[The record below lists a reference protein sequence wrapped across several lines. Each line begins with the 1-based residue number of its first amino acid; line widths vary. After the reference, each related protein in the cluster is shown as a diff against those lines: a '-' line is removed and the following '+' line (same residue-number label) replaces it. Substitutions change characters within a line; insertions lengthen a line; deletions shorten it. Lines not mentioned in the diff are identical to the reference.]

1 MDDIRQVVEALERSA
16 ALLPVGVVVTDPN
29 GSCVFTGGSWSRLS
43 GITAEANAGDG
54 WAGANDISTWRSLP
68 EPRPALSLE
77 YKSSSEDGLVGWSR
91 GSLEAVV
98 GEDGAVIAYAGSIHD
113 VTECARREARLRQ
126 LAEDPSN
133 AIVRLDRTGKITYV
147 SPIFRIL
154 GDPGLDPTG
163 LQMASYIH
171 PDDLHQFADRDSL
184 FENPDEIR
192 HRRFRILTRGGE
204 IMWFDARSHAVVDP
218 ITGQVNEIQSSL
230 SDVTAEVEAEQALRE
245 SEERFRVLADAA
257 AEGVSISEAGAIV
270 STNAA
275 FGELYGYSSAE
286 VSGMPISAFMS
297 AKHHEAAMHA
307 HSYEGAVS
315 VEFTAVRKDGST
327 FPAFASSRTATYQ
340 GRSVRVTA
348 ITDLTALKLSLALE
362 ERRRIARDLHDGLAH
377 ELAFIAGKART
388 ARRIPPSPDV
398 LADVAS
404 AADRALF
411 EARRAISVLSSSAP
425 APLPV
430 AIAQTAEDLCSR
442 ADLAL
447 ALHVDESI
455 RVDVDAEENLLRI
468 LREAVTNADR
478 HGHAEKVSVRLWR
491 DDQVHLTI
499 DDDGVGFD
507 QSLQMRG
514 FGLVSMKERAAAIGA
529 TLTIFSRVGDG
540 TRVEVSVPCA
550 S

>member
-1 MDDIRQVVEALERSA
+1 VDDIRQVVAALERSA
-16 ALLPVGVVVTDPN
+16 ALLPLGVIVTDPN
-29 GSCVFTGGSWSRLS
+29 GTCVFTAGSWSRLS
-43 GITAEANAGDG
+43 GLAVDACAGHG
-54 WAGANDISTWRSLP
+54 WAGANDVAGWRSLP
-68 EPRPALSLE
+68 HPRPALSLE
-77 YKSSSEDGLVGWSR
+77 YRSTSADGLVGWAR
-91 GSLEAVV
+91 GSLEAVT
-98 GEDGAVIAYAGSIHD
+98 GDDGAVIAYVGSIQD

-133 AIVRLDRTGKITYV
+133 AIVRLDRRGKISYV

-154 GDPGLDPTG
+154 GDPELDPKG

-171 PDDLHQFADRDSL
+171 PDDLHLFADRDSL

-192 HRRFRILTRGGE
+192 HRRFRIVTRANQV
-204 IMWFDARSHAVVDP
+204 MWFDARSHAVVDP

-230 SDVTAEVEAEQALRE
+230 SDVTAEVDAERELRE

-270 STNAA
+270 SANTA
-275 FGELYGYSSAE
+275 FGELYGYSDTE
-286 VSGMPISAFMS
+286 LPGMPISAFMS
-297 AKHHEAAMHA
+297 AEHHEAAMHA
-307 HSYEGAVS
+307 HALEGAVA
-315 VEFTAVRKDGST
+315 VEFTAVRKDGTT
-327 FPAFASSRTATYQ
+327 FPAYASSRTATYQ
-340 GRSVRVTA
+340 GRTVRVTA

-388 ARRIPPSPDV
+388 ARRVPLSPEALD
-398 LADVAS
+398 DVAS

-411 EARRAISVLSSSAP
+411 ESRRAISVLSSREP
-425 APLPV
+425 PPLPT
-430 AIAQTAEDLCSR
+430 AISQTAEDLCSR

-468 LREAVTNADR
+468 LREAVTNAGR
-478 HGHAEKVSVRLWR
+478 HGHADKVSVRLWR
-491 DDQVHLTI
+491 DDHVHLTI

-540 TRVEVSVPCA
+540 TRVEIA
-550 S
+550 L